1 MNALVKVTLSIS
13 WLFLLPGCGNE
24 VDHSKIKKSGF
35 VYCGQENPTTFNPQL
50 VDSGITAETLSP
62 QIFDTL
68 LTIDPDTHQPVA
80 SVAKQWLVNNNGTEY
95 TFILRDDVPFQ
106 TTAWFSPSRNL
117 NADDV
122 VFSFDRIINPNNP
135 YHNIG
140 HSNYPWFSGT
150 NFIRLISSI
159 RAVDAHTVKFTLR
172 HPDNS
177 FLANVSTT
185 HAVIHSSE
193 YAQQLSERG
202 EQPLLDSHPV
212 GSGPFAL
219 EEFQSNDYIRLIR
232 NEHYWKGAAKMA
244 QVVFDVAQ
252 RGTGTVAKLLRNEC
266 DVLSTPISSQI
277 PVIEQQDQIS
287 LNATPAMNVA
297 FIAINTTHPIINDP
311 KVRRALNYAINRD
324 NILDSVY
331 YGTGSIAYSLLPP
344 NSTAYRG
351 ENSQVRFS
359 PFYAKTLLRQVG
371 ITSHIEL
378 NMLVPEE
385 PTAYNPSPRKTAEL
399 IQANFKAIGVT
410 LHLISQEHVD
420 RVRPANRLD
429 IDLFLTGWSGR
440 TADPDNYLRPLL
452 SCESQEQGINLTQWC
467 SPQFDSLLDAALITA
482 DPNERV
488 DLYKQAQTIMT
499 EAMPIIPLTHGMQFK
514 AYNDSLTGFKLSPFN
529 AQPFDA
535 VERKN

>member
-1 MNALVKVTLSIS
+1 MNALVKVTFGIPC
-13 WLFLLPGCGNE
+13 LFLLLGCDND
-24 VDHSKIKKSGF
+24 VDHTKIKQSGF

-50 VDSGITAETLSP
+50 VDSGITAETLSA
-62 QIFDTL
+62 QIFDSL
-68 LTIDPDTHQPVA
+68 LTIDPETHQPIPN
-80 SVAKQWLVNNNGTEY
+80 VAKQWLVDDSGTKY
-95 TFILRDDVPFQ
+95 TFLLRDDVPFQ
-106 TTAWFSPSRNL
+106 TTAWFTPTRYL

-135 YHNIG
+135 YHNVSN
-140 HSNYPWFSGT
+140 SNYPWFAGT
-150 NFIRLISSI
+150 NFIRLIREI
-159 RAVDAHTVKFTLR
+159 KAVDPHTVTFTLR

-177 FLANVSTT
+177 FLANISTA
-185 HAVIHSSE
+185 HAVIHSAE
-193 YAQQLSERG
+193 YAQQLNTGGKLSR
-202 EQPLLDSHPV
+202 LDNYPV

-219 EEFQSNDYIRLIR
+219 DEFQSNDYIRLIR
-232 NEHYWKGAAKMA
+232 NEHYWKGPAKLT

-297 FIAINTTHPIINDP
+297 FIAFNTTHPIINDSR
-311 KVRRALNYAINRD
+311 VRRALSYAINRD

-344 NSTAYRG
+344 NSSAYRG

-359 PFYAKTLLRQVG
+359 SFYSKTLLSHVG
-371 ITSHIEL
+371 IPAGLEL

-399 IQANFKAIGVT
+399 IQANFKTIGVT

-420 RVRPANRLD
+420 RVKPSDRSD

-452 SCESQEQGINLTQWC
+452 SCEARDQGINLTQWC
-467 SPQFDSLLDAALITA
+467 NPQFDALLDTALETQE
-482 DPNERV
+482 PNERV
-488 DLYKQAQTIMT
+488 ELYQQAQRIMT
-499 EAMPIIPLTHGMQFK
+499 ADMPIIPLTHGMQFK